1 MTNESEK
8 TTMKFNT
15 GAHEELKE
23 IISNVDTSLEKI
35 QHIIKEVSTET
46 TTSIQEKISFIETNI
61 KGQIKRSQYLIVSSV
76 ILLLITTGNLFLI
89 SSIIYNSNEIIQQT
103 KQDLTLFRDY
113 ENQELTK
120 NEKRDSEF
128 YKKFDEISAAELQ
141 RDQNYYKL
149 LMKKTFKDRRIF
161 KFFLIKSMFF

>member
-35 QHIIKEVSTET
+35 QYIIKEVSVET

-89 SSIIYNSNEIIQQT
+89 SSIIYNSNEII
-103 KQDLTLFRDY
+103 
-113 ENQELTK
+113 
-120 NEKRDSEF
+120 
-128 YKKFDEISAAELQ
+128 
-141 RDQNYYKL
+141 
-149 LMKKTFKDRRIF
+149 
-161 KFFLIKSMFF
+161 